1 MDIRDIRFAEPL
13 AAPVAAFLAA
23 GTVEAGYWS
32 GDIGVAVK
40 AAVEAASAAY
50 LPTRGDAVEA
60 WLIEMRRRQRGRP
73 AIDVDAGRVAL
84 TALIEDYRAKADR
97 GETL

>member
-40 AAVEAASAAY
+40 AAVEAAPY
-50 LPTRGDAVEA
+50 LPTRGDAVEG
-60 WLIEMRRRQRGRP
+60 WLIEMRDRGP
-73 AIDVDAGRVAL
+73 NASAGRIAL
-84 TALIEDYRAKADR
+84 TALIEDYRGKADR